1 MFNLLIGL
9 DAGVVPADRM
19 FEYTDDRVRRE
30 LGDQYESRIERLP
43 ALSMPE
49 IGDDRFE
56 QVATLGRILSL
67 RATGRTHRFD
77 FEPNPRLQP
86 IPVETVRELADRL
99 NVDPEG
105 WEFRR
110 THWAVKQAEL
120 FEVLF
125 EYLAGAPRRIDR
137 TYSPSAAVQFPTD
150 TPLDSKLV
158 AVMMPF
164 DPNFDVVYE
173 TIALAVDDIGMKCVR
188 VDNIW
193 EHDHVMGDV
202 LSLLWRARVVVA
214 DLTDRN
220 PNVFYET
227 GLAHALP
234 RRTILL
240 TQNPDDVPFDL
251 RSIRYLRYGVGS
263 KARKALREQLSE
275 RLKTLSSSRQL

>member
-30 LGDQYESRIERLP
+30 LGDEYELRIERLP

-49 IGDDRFE
+49 IGDERFE

-67 RATGRTHRFD
+67 RATGRTHRFE
-77 FEPNPRLQP
+77 FEPNPRLKP

-125 EYLAGAPRRIDR
+125 EYVAGAPRSIDR

-173 TIALAVDDIGMKCVR
+173 TIALAVEDIGMECVR

-202 LSLLWRARVVVA
+202 LSLLWRARIVVA
-214 DLTDRN
+214 DLTGRN

-240 TQNPDDVPFDL
+240 TQNADDVPFDL
-251 RSIRYLRYGVGS
+251 RSIRYLHYGIGS
-263 KARKALREQLSE
+263 KARKMLQEQLSD
-275 RLKTLSSSRQL
+275 RLRTLSSSRQL